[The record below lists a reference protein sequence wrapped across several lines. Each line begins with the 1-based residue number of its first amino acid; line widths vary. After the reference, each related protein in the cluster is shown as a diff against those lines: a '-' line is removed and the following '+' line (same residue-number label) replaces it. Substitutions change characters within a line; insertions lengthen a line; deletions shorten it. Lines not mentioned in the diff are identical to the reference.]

1 MSLVKRF
8 VAASLATL
16 AFSALHAEPRC
27 PGNLAS
33 LALRRIQDDLIVV
46 RVRINRTGPYDFLV
60 DTGSQITTIDP
71 VLASDLH
78 LRIEGTT
85 GVSGVATQ
93 SRNAFAFL
101 DLIEV
106 GSHSVPQSL
115 AVIQDIAELKAADP
129 RMRGILGENF
139 LSRFDLLI
147 DNRQQILCLDESRT
161 LAQAVKGEHI
171 PLEQPHG
178 PRDDLPFTRPMIV
191 SVRLTTADVA
201 PVLLRLDSG
210 SNTALLYAAQP
221 RLLRVSVSRARV
233 LKRVVNGVEQA
244 FAVLP
249 AQDILVGA
257 CPVRQVSFVIP
268 VNGVGS
274 GPSPREDGLLPTS
287 AFERVFISYS
297 KNYAALDPWVR

>member
-33 LALRRIQDDLIVV
+33 LALRRIQNDLIVV
-46 RVRINRTGPYDFLV
+46 RLRINRTGPYDFLV

-85 GVSGVATQ
+85 GLSGVATQ
-93 SRNAFAFL
+93 SRSAFAFL

-106 GSHSVPQSL
+106 ESHSVPQSL
-115 AVIQDIAELKAADP
+115 AVIQDIAALKAADP
-129 RMRGILGENF
+129 RIRGILGENF
-139 LSRFDLLI
+139 LSHFDLLI

-171 PLEQPHG
+171 SLEQPHG
-178 PRDDLPFTRPMIV
+178 PRDDLPYTHPMVV
-191 SVRLTTADVA
+191 SVRLTTADVN
-201 PVLLRLDSG
+201 PVLLLLDSG
-210 SNTALLYAAQP
+210 SNAALLYAGQP
-221 RLLRVSVSRARV
+221 RLLRASVRGARV
-233 LKRVVNGVEQA
+233 LKRVVNGVMQS

-249 AQDILVGA
+249 AQDILVGT
-257 CPVRQVSFVIP
+257 CPVRQVSFVLP
-268 VNGVGS
+268 MNEVGS
-274 GPSPREDGLLPTS
+274 GPSPREDGLLPTA
-287 AFERVFISYS
+287 AFARVFISYS
-297 KNYAALDPWVR
+297 ENYAALDPWGR

>member
-1 MSLVKRF
+1 MSLVKRL
-8 VAASLATL
+8 VAVSLATVAL
-16 AFSALHAEPRC
+16 SALHAEPPCR
-27 PGNLAS
+27 GNVAS

-71 VLASDLH
+71 VLASGLH

-93 SRNAFAFL
+93 ARSAFAFL

-129 RMRGILGENF
+129 RIRGALGENF
-139 LSRFDLLI
+139 LSHFDLLI

-161 LAQAVKGEHI
+161 LAQAVNGGRI

-178 PRDDLPFTRPMIV
+178 PRDDMPFTRPMVV
-191 SVRLTTADVA
+191 SVRLTTADAA

-210 SNTALLYAAQP
+210 SNAALLYAAQP
-221 RLLRVSVSRARV
+221 RLLTASISRDRV

-244 FAVLP
+244 FAVLR
-249 AQDILVGA
+249 AQDIIVGA
-257 CPVRQVSFVIP
+257 CLVKQVSFVIP
-268 VNGVGS
+268 MNEVGS
-274 GPSPREDGLLPTS
+274 GPGPREDGLLPTN

-297 KNYAALDPWVR
+297 KNYAALDPWAR

>member
-16 AFSALHAEPRC
+16 ALSALHAQPRC
-27 PGNLAS
+27 PGNVAS

-60 DTGSQITTIDP
+60 DTGSQIMTIDP
-71 VLASDLH
+71 ALASELH
-78 LRIEGTT
+78 LRIDGTT

-93 SRNAFAFL
+93 ARSAFAFL

-106 GSHSVPQSL
+106 GSHSVPHSL
-115 AVIQDIAELKAADP
+115 AVIQEIAELKAADP
-129 RMRGILGENF
+129 HIRGILGENF
-139 LSRFDLLI
+139 LAHFDLLI

-161 LAQAVKGEHI
+161 LAQAVKGKHI

-178 PRDDLPFTRPMIV
+178 PRDEMPFTRPLLV
-191 SVRLTTADVA
+191 SARLTTADVA

-210 SNTALLYAAQP
+210 SNAALLYAAQP
-221 RLLRVSVSRARV
+221 QLLRASIDRSPV

-249 AQDILVGA
+249 AQNLLVGA
-257 CPVRQVSFVIP
+257 SPVRQVSFVIP
-268 VNGVGS
+268 MNEVGS
-274 GPSPREDGLLPTS
+274 GPNPREDGLLPTA

-297 KNYAALDPWVR
+297 RNYAALDPWVR

>member
-16 AFSALHAEPRC
+16 ALSALHAEPRC
-27 PGNLAS
+27 PGNVAS
-33 LALRRIQDDLIVV
+33 SNLRRIQDDLIVV
-46 RVRINRTGPYDFLV
+46 RVLINRTGPYDFLV

-78 LRIEGTT
+78 LRIEGTA

-93 SRNAFAFL
+93 SRSAFAFL

-115 AVIQDIAELKAADP
+115 AVIQGIAALKAADP
-129 RMRGILGENF
+129 RIRGILGENF
-139 LSRFDLLI
+139 LSHFDLLI

-171 PLEQPHG
+171 PLEQPQG

-191 SVRLTTADVA
+191 SARLTTAGVA
-201 PVLLRLDSG
+201 PVLLLLDSG
-210 SNTALLYAAQP
+210 SNVALLYTAHP
-221 RLLRVSVSRARV
+221 RLLRASVSRAPV
-233 LKRVVNGVEQA
+233 LKRVVDGVEQA

-249 AQDILVGA
+249 PQDILVGA

-268 VNGVGS
+268 MNGVGS

-297 KNYAALDPWVR
+297 KNYAALHPWVR

>member
-1 MSLVKRF
+1 MSLVKHF
-8 VAASLATL
+8 VAASLAAVAL
-16 AFSALHAEPRC
+16 SALHAEPHC
-27 PGNLAS
+27 PGNVAS
-33 LALRRIQDDLIVV
+33 LALRSIQADLIVV
-46 RVRINRTGPYDFLV
+46 RVLINRTGPYDFLV

-71 VLASDLH
+71 VIASDLH
-78 LRIEGTT
+78 LRIQGTT
-85 GVSGVATQ
+85 GVSGVAIQ
-93 SRNAFAFL
+93 SRSAFAFL

-106 GSHSVPQSL
+106 GSHSVQHSL
-115 AVIQDIAELKAADP
+115 AVIQDIADLKAADP

-147 DNRQQILCLDESRT
+147 DNRQQILCLDESRS

-171 PLEQPHG
+171 QLEQPFG
-178 PRDDLPFTRPMIV
+178 PRDDMPFTRPMIV
-191 SVRLTTADVA
+191 SVRLSTADLA

-210 SNTALLYAAQP
+210 SNAALLYAAQP
-221 RLLRVSVSRARV
+221 RLLRASEIRAPV
-233 LKRVVNGVEQA
+233 LKRMVNGVVQA

-257 CPVRQVSFVIP
+257 CPVKQVSFVIP
-268 VNGVGS
+268 MNGVAS

-297 KNYAALDPWVR
+297 KNYAALEPWVR

>member
-8 VAASLATL
+8 VAAILATL
-16 AFSALHAEPRC
+16 ALSALHAEPRC
-27 PGNLAS
+27 PGNVAT

-46 RVRINRTGPYDFLV
+46 RVRINRTGPYDFLL

-93 SRNAFAFL
+93 SRSAFAFL

-115 AVIQDIAELKAADP
+115 AVIQDIADLKAADP
-129 RMRGILGENF
+129 RIRGILGENF
-139 LSRFDLLI
+139 LSHFDLLI
-147 DNRQQILCLDESRT
+147 DNRRQILCLDESKT

-210 SNTALLYAAQP
+210 SNSALLYAAQP
-221 RLLRVSVSRARV
+221 RLLRANVSRAAV
-233 LKRVVNGVEQA
+233 LKRVVNGVEQG

-257 CPVRQVSFVIP
+257 CPVRQMSFVIP
-268 VNGVGS
+268 MNGVGS
-274 GPSPREDGLLPTS
+274 GPSPREDGLLPTN

-297 KNYAALDPWVR
+297 KNYAALDPWAQ

>member
-8 VAASLATL
+8 AAAILVTL
-16 AFSALHAEPRC
+16 TLSTLHAETRC
-27 PGNLAS
+27 PGNVS
-33 LALRRIQDDLIVV
+33 RSALRRIQGDFIVV
-46 RVRINRTGPYDFLV
+46 QVLINRTGPYDFMV

-71 VLASDLH
+71 ALAADLH

-85 GVSGVATQ
+85 GVSGAATH
-93 SRNAFAFL
+93 SRSAFVFL

-115 AVIQDIAELKAADP
+115 AIIQDIGELKTADP

-139 LSRFDLLI
+139 LSHFDLLI
-147 DNRQQILCLDESRT
+147 DNRRQILCLDEST
-161 LAQAVKGEHI
+161 ILAQAVKGEHI

-178 PRDDLPFTRPMIV
+178 ARDDLPFTRPILV
-191 SVRLTTADVA
+191 SARLTA
-201 PVLLRLDSG
+201 PDAARVLLRLDSG
-210 SNTALLYAAQP
+210 SNVPLLYKAEARLVAASASP
-221 RLLRVSVSRARV
+221 APMLR
-233 LKRVVNGVEQA
+233 RVVNGTVQS

-257 CPVRQVSFVIP
+257 SPVREVSFAIP
-268 VNGVGS
+268 TNEIGR
-274 GPSPREDGLLPTS
+274 GPGPREDGLLPTA

-297 KNYAALDPWVR
+297 ENYAVLDPW

>member
-16 AFSALHAEPRC
+16 TLSALHAEPRC
-27 PGNLAS
+27 PGNVATLT
-33 LALRRIQDDLIVV
+33 LRRIQNDLIVV
-46 RVRINRTGPYDFLV
+46 RVLINRTGPYDFLV

-71 VLASDLH
+71 ALASDLH
-78 LRIEGTT
+78 LRSEGTM

-93 SRNAFAFL
+93 SRSAFAFL

-106 GSHSVPQSL
+106 GNHSVPQSL

-129 RMRGILGENF
+129 RIRGILGENF

-161 LAQAVKGEHI
+161 LAQAVKGERI
-171 PLEQPHG
+171 PLEQPYG

-201 PVLLRLDSG
+201 PVLFRLDSG
-210 SNTALLYAAQP
+210 SNAALLYAVP
-221 RLLRVSVSRARV
+221 RLLRASVSRV
-233 LKRVVNGVEQA
+233 PMLQRVVNGVEQA

-257 CPVRQVSFVIP
+257 CAVRQMSFVIP
-268 VNGVGS
+268 MNGIGG
-274 GPSPREDGLLPTS
+274 GPSPREDGLLPTA
-287 AFERVFISYS
+287 AFKRVFISYS
-297 KNYAALDPWVR
+297 ENYAALDPWVR

>member
-33 LALRRIQDDLIVV
+33 LALRRIQNDLIVV
-46 RVRINRTGPYDFLV
+46 RLRINRTGPYDFLV

>member
-1 MSLVKRF
+1 MSLVKQF
-8 VAASLATL
+8 VAASLATVAL
-16 AFSALHAEPRC
+16 SVLHAEPHC
-27 PGNLAS
+27 PGNIAS

-46 RVRINRTGPYDFLV
+46 RVWINRTGPYDYLL
-60 DTGSQITTIDP
+60 DTGSQVTTIDP
-71 VLASDLH
+71 VLASYLH

-85 GVSGVATQ
+85 GVSGVRTQ
-93 SRNAFAFL
+93 SRSAFAFL

-106 GSHSVPQSL
+106 GNHSVPRSL
-115 AVIQDIAELKAADP
+115 AVIQEIAELKAADP
-129 RMRGILGENF
+129 HIRGILGESY
-139 LSRFDLLI
+139 LSHFDLLI
-147 DNRQQILCLDESRT
+147 DNRQKILCLDESGA

-191 SVRLTTADVA
+191 SVRLTTAGVA

-210 SNTALLYAAQP
+210 SNAALLYAAQP
-221 RLLRVSVSRARV
+221 QLLRASLSRSPV

-257 CPVRQVSFVIP
+257 WPVRQMSFVISM
-268 VNGVGS
+268 NGVGS
-274 GPSPREDGLLPTS
+274 GPGPREDGLLPTS

-297 KNYAALDPWVR
+297 KDYATLDPWAR

>member
-8 VAASLATL
+8 VAGSLATL
-16 AFSALHAEPRC
+16 ILSELHAEPRC
-27 PGNLAS
+27 PGNVAS
-33 LALRRIQDDLIVV
+33 LTLRRIQDDLIVV
-46 RVRINRTGPYDFLV
+46 RVLINRTGPYDFLV

-93 SRNAFAFL
+93 SRIAFAFL

-106 GSHSVPQSL
+106 GNHSVPQSL
-115 AVIQDIAELKAADP
+115 AVIQDIADLKVADS
-129 RMRGILGENF
+129 RTRGMLGENF

-147 DNRQQILCLDESRT
+147 DDRQQILCLDESRT

-171 PLEQPHG
+171 PLERPHG

-191 SVRLTTADVA
+191 SVQLTTVDVA

-210 SNTALLYAAQP
+210 SNTALLYAA
-221 RLLRVSVSRARV
+221 
-233 LKRVVNGVEQA
+233 
-244 FAVLP
+244 
-249 AQDILVGA
+249 
-257 CPVRQVSFVIP
+257 
-268 VNGVGS
+268 
-274 GPSPREDGLLPTS
+274 
-287 AFERVFISYS
+287 
-297 KNYAALDPWVR
+297 

>member
-1 MSLVKRF
+1 MSFVTRF

-85 GVSGVATQ
+85 GVSSIATQ
-93 SRNAFAFL
+93 SRSAFAFL
-101 DLIEV
+101 DLIEI

-221 RLLRVSVSRARV
+221 RLLRASVSRAPV

-287 AFERVFISYS
+287 AFGRVFISYS

>member
-1 MSLVKRF
+1 MSLFNRF
-8 VAASLATL
+8 AAASLFIL
-16 AFSALHAEPRC
+16 AISALHAEPRC
-27 PGNLAS
+27 PGNVAG

-46 RVRINRTGPYDFLV
+46 RVGINRTGPYDFLV

-93 SRNAFAFL
+93 SRSAFAFL

-115 AVIQDIAELKAADP
+115 AVIQDLAELKAADP
-129 RMRGILGENF
+129 RIRGILGENF
-139 LSRFDLLI
+139 LSHFDLLI
-147 DNRQQILCLDESRT
+147 DNRQQILCLDETRT

-178 PRDDLPFTRPMIV
+178 PRDNLPFTRPIIV

-201 PVLLRLDSG
+201 PVLLLLDSG
-210 SNTALLYAAQP
+210 SNAALLYSAQP
-221 RLLRVSVSRARV
+221 RLLGASVSSAPV
-233 LKRVVNGVEQA
+233 LKRVVNGVGQA

-249 AQDILVGA
+249 ARDILVGA
-257 CPVRQVSFVIP
+257 CAMRQVSFVIP
-268 VNGVGS
+268 MNEVGK

-297 KNYAALDPWVR
+297 KNYAALDPWAR

>member
-1 MSLVKRF
+1 MSLVQRF
-8 VAASLATL
+8 VAVLAALTL
-16 AFSALHAEPRC
+16 SALHAEPRC
-27 PGNLAS
+27 PGNLAGS
-33 LALRRIQDDLIVV
+33 TLRRIQDDLIVV
-46 RVRINRTGPYDFLV
+46 RVRINRSGPYDFLV

-93 SRNAFAFL
+93 SRSAFAFL

-115 AVIQDIAELKAADP
+115 AIVQDIAEIKEADP
-129 RMRGILGENF
+129 RLRGILGENF
-139 LSRFDLLI
+139 LARFDLLI
-147 DNRQQILCLDESRT
+147 DNRRQILCLDESRT

-171 PLEQPHG
+171 PLERPYG
-178 PRDDLPFTRPMIV
+178 PRDLLPFTGPMVV
-191 SVRLTTADVA
+191 SVRMTTADVA

-210 SNTALLYAAQP
+210 SNAALLYAAQP
-221 RLLRVSVSRARV
+221 RLLRASVSRAPV
-233 LKRVVNGVEQA
+233 LKRVVNGMEQA

-249 AQDILVGA
+249 ALDILVGA
-257 CPVRQVSFVIP
+257 CPVRRVAFAIP
-268 VNGVGS
+268 INRVGS

-297 KNYAALDPWVR
+297 KSYAALDPWVDR

>member
-8 VAASLATL
+8 VAASLATVAL
-16 AFSALHAEPRC
+16 SALHAEPRC
-27 PGNLAS
+27 PGNVTS
-33 LALRRIQDDLIVV
+33 LALRRMQEGLIVV
-46 RVRINRTGPYDFLV
+46 QVRMNRTGPYDFLV

-71 VLASDLH
+71 VLASNLH

-85 GVSGVATQ
+85 GVSGVRTQ
-93 SRNAFAFL
+93 SRSAFAFL

-106 GSHSVPQSL
+106 GSHSVPLSL

-129 RMRGILGENF
+129 KIRGILGANF
-139 LSRFDLLI
+139 LSHFDLLI
-147 DNRQQILCLDESRT
+147 DNRQQILCLDDSRT
-161 LAQAVKGEHI
+161 LAQAVKGEHV
-171 PLEQPHG
+171 PLEQPQG

-210 SNTALLYAAQP
+210 SNVALLYAAQP
-221 RLLRVSVSRARV
+221 RLLKASGSRAPV

-249 AQDILVGA
+249 AQDLLVGA
-257 CPVRQVSFVIP
+257 CPVRHVSFVIP
-268 VNGVGS
+268 MNGVGS
-274 GPSPREDGLLPTS
+274 GPGPREDGLLPTS
-287 AFERVFISYS
+287 VFERVFISYS
-297 KNYAALDPWVR
+297 KNYAVMDSWAR